1 MPIRILDA
9 ETVSRIAAGEVV
21 ERPASIAKEMIE
33 NAIDAGS
40 TSITVEIR
48 EGGIEYM
55 RITDNGCGIP
65 AEETRFAFTNHAT
78 SKLVSGDMLTDI
90 RTLGFRGEALASIA
104 AVAKVE
110 MRTRTRG
117 ADSGALVRVE
127 GGAWMGLQDIGCPE
141 GTSIT
146 VRDLFYNVPA
156 RKAFLRKPAYEAGV
170 VYDMVT
176 KLMLGNPSVAIRL
189 INNGK
194 TVAHSYGDGKL
205 RSAALAVLGRETA
218 TAMEE
223 IDVSEGAF
231 RMTGLIGLGDLAR
244 QNRSMQYFFV
254 NGRSIRCHLLTAAL
268 EQATKERVGI
278 GMHPIC
284 ALHVRIPAS
293 AVDVNVHPSKLEV
306 RFRDEQGFRYTAENL
321 IRQALQ
327 KDVMLDIPS
336 LIEEKQKAQE
346 APEPQERE
354 RSVLEMTTSEKL
366 AKVRELSAQQEEQ
379 KKEDDK
385 FFASMR
391 KPMAALHPSSNV
403 VRENNGGSVPLHAF
417 LEQKTEQTAFKQTEV
432 FETEKKDATK
442 QTEVYKAE
450 SAPQNVELQT
460 EQKQTVVSKPTEV
473 QPVIKPADIEQIS
486 MGEIAQSETEKPA
499 KPEYRIIG
507 VAMRTYLL
515 LESNDALVLIDQHA
529 AHERILFEQYK
540 ARLDLGTA
548 SQRLLAPILMNVTPK
563 EMALIEENEQAIRDA
578 GYEVSRFGEREVRI
592 DAVPYILGKAD
603 FKLMLGEMLD
613 TLSDLRGAQLEKRLQ
628 AVIKLSCRKAIKG
641 GDSLTN
647 AEIESLIEEMLASG
661 APPTC
666 PHGRPVAR
674 VITRSELEKMFWRT

>member
-321 IRQALQ
+321 
-327 KDVMLDIPS
+327 M
-336 LIEEKQKAQE
+336 
-346 APEPQERE
+346 
-354 RSVLEMTTSEKL
+354 M
-366 AKVRELSAQQEEQ
+366 
-379 KKEDDK
+379 
-385 FFASMR
+385 
-391 KPMAALHPSSNV
+391 
-403 VRENNGGSVPLHAF
+403 
-417 LEQKTEQTAFKQTEV
+417 
-432 FETEKKDATK
+432 
-442 QTEVYKAE
+442 
-450 SAPQNVELQT
+450 
-460 EQKQTVVSKPTEV
+460 
-473 QPVIKPADIEQIS
+473 
-486 MGEIAQSETEKPA
+486 
-499 KPEYRIIG
+499 
-507 VAMRTYLL
+507 
-515 LESNDALVLIDQHA
+515 
-529 AHERILFEQYK
+529 
-540 ARLDLGTA
+540 
-548 SQRLLAPILMNVTPK
+548 
-563 EMALIEENEQAIRDA
+563 
-578 GYEVSRFGEREVRI
+578 
-592 DAVPYILGKAD
+592 
-603 FKLMLGEMLD
+603 
-613 TLSDLRGAQLEKRLQ
+613 
-628 AVIKLSCRKAIKG
+628 KLSIG
-641 GDSLTN
+641 
-647 AEIESLIEEMLASG
+647 
-661 APPTC
+661 
-666 PHGRPVAR
+666 
-674 VITRSELEKMFWRT
+674 

>member
-40 TSITVEIR
+40 TSITIEIR

-90 RTLGFRGEALASIA
+90 RTLGFRGEALASIS
-104 AVAKVE
+104 AVSKVE
-110 MRTRTRG
+110 MRTRPRG
-117 ADSGALVRVE
+117 AESGALVKVE
-127 GGAWMGLQDIGCPE
+127 GGAWMGIQDIGCPE

-156 RKAFLRKPAYEAGV
+156 RRAFLRRPAYEAGV
-170 VYDMVT
+170 VYDTVT
-176 KLMLGNPSVAIRL
+176 RLMLGNPGVSMRL
-189 INNGK
+189 ITNGK
-194 TVAHSYGDGKL
+194 TVAHSFGDGKL

-218 TAMEE
+218 TAMDE

-231 RMTGLIGLGDLAR
+231 RLTGLIGMGDLAR
-244 QNRSMQYFFV
+244 QNRSMQYFFI
-254 NGRSIRCHLLTAAL
+254 NGRSIRCHLFTAAL

-284 ALHVRIPAS
+284 ALHVHIPAA

-306 RFRDEQGFRYTAENL
+306 RFRDEQGFRLTAETL
-321 IRQALQ
+321 LRQALQ
-327 KDVMLDIPS
+327 KDTMLDIPS
-336 LIEEKQKAQE
+336 LIEEKEKAKATE
-346 APEPQERE
+346 ESREPS

-366 AKVRELSAQQEEQ
+366 ARARELSAQQEE
-379 KKEDDK
+379 KKQEDAQ
-385 FFASMR
+385 FFASLR
-391 KPMAALHPSSNV
+391 RSMANLSASGS
-403 VRENNGGSVPLHAF
+403 VRESGGAPLDPIF
-417 LEQKTEQTAFKQTEV
+417 TEPAPEKPQEEEKQTKVVNVTPEAPAKQAEV
-432 FETEKKDATK
+432 CKGAEKASS
-442 QTEVYKAE
+442 EE
-450 SAPQNVELQT
+450 REM
-460 EQKQTVVSKPTEV
+460 QKQTVVSSAVKEPAEV
-473 QPVIKPADIEQIS
+473 EQIQMRDLS
-486 MGEIAQSETEKPA
+486 APVGAPKR
-499 KPEYRIIG
+499 PEYRIIG

-515 LESNDALVLIDQHA
+515 LEANDALILIDQHA

-548 SQRLLAPILMNVTPK
+548 SQRLLTPILMSVTPR
-563 EMALIEENEQAIRDA
+563 ELALLEENEQAIRNA

-603 FKLMLGEMLD
+603 FKPMLGEMLEA
-613 TLSDLRGAQLEKRLQ
+613 LSELRGAQLEKRLQ
-628 AVIKLSCRKAIKG
+628 AVIRLSCRKAIKG
-641 GDSLTN
+641 GDALTN
-647 AEIESLIEEMLASG
+647 AEIEALVEEMLSSG

>member
-21 ERPASIAKEMIE
+21 ERPASVAKEMIE

-40 TSITVEIR
+40 TSVTVEIR
-48 EGGIEYM
+48 EGGIEYI

-78 SKLVSGDMLTDI
+78 SKLSSGDQLTDI

-110 MRTRTRG
+110 MRTRTKG
-117 ADSGALVRVE
+117 AESGALVRVE
-127 GGAWMGLQDIGCPE
+127 GGNWLGIQDIGCPE

-146 VRDLFYNVPA
+146 VKDLFYNVPA
-156 RKAFLRKPAYEAGV
+156 RRAFLRKPAYEAGV
-170 VYDMVT
+170 VYDTVT
-176 KLMLGNPSVAIRL
+176 RLMLGNPGVAIRL

-205 RSAALAVLGRETA
+205 KSAALAVLGRDTA
-218 TAMEE
+218 SSMEE
-223 IDVSEGAF
+223 IDVSEGSF
-231 RMTGLIGLGDLAR
+231 RLTGLIGLGDLAR
-244 QNRSMQYFFV
+244 QNRSMQYFFI
-254 NGRSIRCHLLTAAL
+254 NGRSIRCNLLTAAL
-268 EQATKERVGI
+268 EQACKERVGI

-293 AVDVNVHPSKLEV
+293 SVDVNVHPNKLEV
-306 RFRDEQGFRYTAENL
+306 RFRDEYGFRITAENL
-321 IRQALQ
+321 IRQALH
-327 KDVMLDIPS
+327 KDVMLDIPA
-336 LIEEKQKAQE
+336 LIEEKEKIEKQQE
-346 APEPQERE
+346 IANAPT
-354 RSVLEMTTSEKL
+354 SVLQMTASEKL
-366 AKVRELSAQQEEQ
+366 AKVKQLSEQEDEKKQQ
-379 KKEDDK
+379 DDR

-391 KPMAALHPSSNV
+391 RPVISTAAVPSGAI
-403 VRENNGGSVPLHAF
+403 VREGSRVPSLNEALQAAF
-417 LEQKTEQTAFKQTEV
+417 QSEDSQIP
-432 FETEKKDATK
+432 
-442 QTEVYKAE
+442 
-450 SAPQNVELQT
+450 S
-460 EQKQTVVSKPTEV
+460 KQTVVSKADNVSQKQTMVSSEIQTEV
-473 QPVIKPADIEQIS
+473 RVPERRIVPNVKDIEQLS
-486 MGEIAQSETEKPA
+486 LQHMEQAKAPDKKP
-499 KPEYRIIG
+499 KPEYRVIG
-507 VAMRTYLL
+507 VVMRTYLL
-515 LESNDALVLIDQHA
+515 LEASDALIVIDQHA

-548 SQRLLAPILMNVTPK
+548 SQRLLAPILMSVTPK
-563 EMALIEENEQAIRDA
+563 EMALIEENEDAIRDA

-603 FKLMLGEMLD
+603 CKLMLGEMLE
-613 TLSDLRGAQLEKRLQ
+613 TLSDLRGAQLERRLQ

-641 GDSLTN
+641 GDALTSV
-647 AEIESLIEEMLASG
+647 EIEALVAEMLESG

-674 VITRSELEKMFWRT
+674 VITRNELEKMFWRT

>member
-48 EGGIEYM
+48 DGGIEYM

-65 AEETRFAFTNHAT
+65 AEETKFAFMNHAT
-78 SKLVSGDMLTDI
+78 SKLASGDSLTDI

-104 AVAKVE
+104 AVSKVE
-110 MRTRTRG
+110 MRTRTKG
-117 ADSGALVRVE
+117 SISGSLVRVE
-127 GGAWMGLQDIGCPE
+127 GGAWMGLQEIGCPE

-146 VRDLFYNVPA
+146 VKDLFYNVPA

-170 VYDMVT
+170 VYDTVT
-176 KLMLGNPSVAIRL
+176 RLMLGNPGVAIRL

-205 RSAALAVLGRETA
+205 RSAALAVFGREA
-218 TAMEE
+218 ASAMEE

-231 RMTGLIGLGDLAR
+231 RLSGLIGLGDLAR
-244 QNRSMQYFFV
+244 QNRSMQCFFI

-268 EQATKERVGI
+268 EQAAKERVGI
-278 GMHPIC
+278 GMHPVC
-284 ALHVRIPAS
+284 ALHVHIPAAS
-293 AVDVNVHPSKLEV
+293 VDVNVHPSKLEV
-306 RFRDEQGFRYTAENL
+306 RFRDEIGFRMTAESL
-321 IRQALQ
+321 IRQALE
-327 KDVMLDIPS
+327 KDTMLDIPA
-336 LIEEKQKAQE
+336 LIGEKQKSE
-346 APEPQERE
+346 AAAAEAEKEPEPAKT
-354 RSVLEMTTSEKL
+354 VLEMTVTEKL
-366 AKVRELSAQQEEQ
+366 NKAKELSAKQDEQ
-379 KKEDDK
+379 KKEDER

-391 KPMAALHPSSNV
+391 TTSLPSAMSEPNRHAAHVKESGKSISLADMLRSASSTNNTERPKPADNQEKTVPSKAT
-403 VRENNGGSVPLHAF
+403 EPDTSV
-417 LEQKTEQTAFKQTEV
+417 TTAEPAKL
-432 FETEKKDATK
+432 AP
-442 QTEVYKAE
+442 KAE
-450 SAPQNVELQT
+450 
-460 EQKQTVVSKPTEV
+460 
-473 QPVIKPADIEQIS
+473 DIEQIS
-486 MGEIAQSETEKPA
+486 MRQFESAAPNA
-499 KPEYRIIG
+499 KPKVEYRIIG

-515 LESNDALVLIDQHA
+515 LEADDSLILIDQHA

-540 ARLDLGTA
+540 SRLDLGTA
-548 SQRLLAPILMNVTPK
+548 SQQLLAPILMSVTPK
-563 EMALIEENEQAIRDA
+563 EIALIEENEDAIRDA
-578 GYEVSRFGEREVRI
+578 GYDVSLFGEREVRI
-592 DAVPYILGKAD
+592 NAVPYILGKAD
-603 FKLMLGEMLD
+603 MKLMLGEMLE
-613 TLSDLRGAQLEKRLQ
+613 TLSDLRGAQLERRMQ

-647 AEIESLIEEMLASG
+647 AEIESLVEDMLASG

>member
-21 ERPASIAKEMIE
+21 ERPSSIAKEMIE

-48 EGGIEYM
+48 EGGIEYI

-78 SKLVSGDMLTDI
+78 SKLASGDQLTDI
-90 RTLGFRGEALASIA
+90 RTLGFRGEALSSIA

-110 MRTRTRG
+110 MRTRTKG
-117 ADSGALVRVE
+117 AESGSLVRVE
-127 GGAWMGLQDIGCPE
+127 GGNWMGIQDIGCPE

-156 RKAFLRKPAYEAGV
+156 RKAFLRKPAYEAGI
-170 VYDMVT
+170 VYDTVT
-176 KLMLGNPSVAIRL
+176 RLMLGNPGVAIRL

-205 RSAALAVLGRETA
+205 KSAALAVLGRDTA
-218 TAMEE
+218 SSMEE

-231 RMTGLIGLGDLAR
+231 RLTGLIGLGDLAR
-244 QNRSMQYFFV
+244 QNRSMQYFFI
-254 NGRSIRCHLLTAAL
+254 NGRSIRCHLLTSAL
-268 EQATKERVGI
+268 EQACKERVGI

-284 ALHVRIPAS
+284 ALHVRIPAA

-306 RFRDEQGFRYTAENL
+306 RFRDELGFRTTAENL
-321 IRQALQ
+321 LRQALH
-327 KDVMLDIPS
+327 KDVMFDIPA
-336 LIEEKQKAQE
+336 LIEEKERAE
-346 APEPQERE
+346 NTTLPQMPKT
-354 RSVLEMTTSEKL
+354 SVLEMTTSEKL
-366 AKVRELSAQQEEQ
+366 AKVKELAGQQEV
-379 KKEDDK
+379 KKQEADQ
-385 FFASMR
+385 FYANLR
-391 KPMAALHPSSNV
+391 SSLAPDATSGSAV
-403 VRENNGGSVPLHAF
+403 VREGRLSVSLGDA
-417 LEQKTEQTAFKQTEV
+417 LRSNEQTSKSDVSDPAKQTTV
-432 FETEKKDATK
+432 SG
-442 QTEVYKAE
+442 KANSPIIPTPVSNE
-450 SAPQNVELQT
+450 
-460 EQKQTVVSKPTEV
+460 KQTVVSYHEEHTSPPKAT
-473 QPVIKPADIEQIS
+473 DIEQLQIQQ
-486 MGEIAQSETEKPA
+486 IEKPSGEKQ
-499 KPEYRIIG
+499 KPEYRVIG

-515 LESNDALVLIDQHA
+515 LESNDALILIDQHA

-540 ARLDLGTA
+540 ASLDLGTA
-548 SQRLLAPILMNVTPK
+548 SQRLLTPILMSVTPK
-563 EMALIEENEQAIRDA
+563 EIALIEENEDAIRDA
-578 GYEVSRFGEREVRI
+578 GYEVSRFGEREIRI
-592 DAVPYILGKAD
+592 DSVPYILGKAD
-603 FKLMLGEMLD
+603 LKLMLGEMLD
-613 TLSDLRGAQLEKRLQ
+613 TLTELRGAQLERRLQ

-647 AEIESLIEEMLASG
+647 AEIESLIEEMLESG